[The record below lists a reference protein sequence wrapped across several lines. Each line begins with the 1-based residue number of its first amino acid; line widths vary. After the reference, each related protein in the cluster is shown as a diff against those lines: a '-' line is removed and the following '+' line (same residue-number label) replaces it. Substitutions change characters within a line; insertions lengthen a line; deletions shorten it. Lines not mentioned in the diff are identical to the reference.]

1 MERPAGRRLVDL
13 THVITA
19 GMVTYPGLPG
29 PEIGEH
35 LTRAPAPAGR
45 TAGDRRRLHAAPP
58 PPVAGLGTFPV
69 RAYAVVEAAAA
80 TSPRISSPESA
91 S

>member
-1 MERPAGRRLVDL
+1 
-13 THVITA
+13 
-19 GMVTYPGLPG
+19 MVTYPGLPG

-35 LTRAPAPAGR
+35 LTRALPRLDELPATGGR
-45 TAGDRRRLHAAPP
+45 LYAAPP
-58 PPVAGLGTFPV
+58 PIAGLGTFPV